1 MASQSHGFDNTIV
14 FGKETEFGVPAPN
27 SSYGSIGV
35 IEEFS
40 PEENRNIVSRNSLG
54 LRAPFMLRQGTNETD
69 ASLSLAVQNGKP
81 FAFALGHVETVENP
95 DVEGGYIHTI
105 RPTRAGEQLPSFT
118 AQNHNALLNWTRNYV
133 GGKMDSAT
141 ITASSDDAVTFES
154 DILFATVEDSTET
167 PVPVVLDTENFF
179 MFYEGFAEL
188 NNQPF
193 ADVTQFECEISN
205 NLERRY
211 TLNGKNRADRVQE
224 GNLEITASLTVDLT
238 NKEVY
243 SQFANGEDLNMKLTL
258 QDQYDENHRIVLELL
273 GGKYD
278 SNSISLTADALQ
290 EQELEAVF
298 TDVVVTAYDTR
309 PNLI

>member
-14 FGKETEFGVPAPN
+14 FGKETEFGVPAPDN
-27 SSYGSIGV
+27 TYGSLGV

-69 ASLSLAVQNGKP
+69 ASVTLAVQNGKP
-81 FAFALGHVETVENP
+81 FAFALGHVDTVEDTENA
-95 DVEGGYIHTI
+95 GNFIHTI

-133 GGKMDSAT
+133 GGKFDSFT
-141 ITASSDDAVTFES
+141 LTASSDDAVTFEG
-154 DILFATVEDSTET
+154 DILFATVEDSET
-167 PVPVVLDTENFF
+167 APVPVVLDTENYF

-193 ADVTQFECEISN
+193 ADVTNFELEIAN

-238 NKEVY
+238 NTDVY
-243 SQFANGEDLNMKLTL
+243 NQFANGEDLNMKLTL
-258 QDQYDENHRIVLELL
+258 QDQYDENHKIVVELL

-278 SNSISLTADALQ
+278 SNAISLTATELQ

-298 TDVVVTAYDTR
+298 TDIQITAYDTR